1 MGKPTSS
8 LVSNDEFIVV
18 RSERGEVKH
27 LSTLR
32 KRNHRDSPSSGERT
46 GNSLNL
52 VYVIGASRCVRG
64 VVRLSGVPRRIP

>member
-18 RSERGEVKH
+18 GRERGEVKH

-32 KRNHRDSPSSGERT
+32 KRNHRDSPSSGERK
-46 GNSLNL
+46 GRSLNL
-52 VYVIGASRCVRG
+52 VYVIGTSRCVRG
-64 VVRLSGVPRRIP
+64 VVRLS